1 LNFLS
6 LSCDQHASSIAMT
19 RLIHR
24 ISLLAAVAAVSIA
37 VSGPL
42 YAMAP
47 EEPAKPADAPAGKKD
62 DKKDAKP
69 AADSKTPDAK
79 PGDAKP
85 ADAKPADKKSGIDF
99 REGYRL
105 AYDAI
110 YKQQDYARGIVILS
124 ALGHDDHPD
133 VANLIGF
140 ASRKLGR
147 TEDAKIWYEK
157 ALAADP
163 NHSRTWQYYG
173 MWHLERGDR
182 AKAEQHLERIQLI
195 CGQGCEEYTS
205 LRNALNGDTS
215 Y

>member
-1 LNFLS
+1 
-6 LSCDQHASSIAMT
+6 MT
-19 RLIHR
+19 SLIHR
-24 ISLLAAVAAVSIA
+24 LSLAAAAAVMAIA
-37 VSGPL
+37 LPLAMSGQAL
-42 YAMAP
+42 AMGID
-47 EEPAKPADAPAGKKD
+47 EPAKPAGTPADKTDGNKD
-62 DKKDAKP
+62 SKP
-69 AADSKTPDAK
+69 AADSKAPDAK
-79 PGDAKP
+79 PAGAKP
-85 ADAKPADKKSGIDF
+85 ADPKPADKKSDIDF
-99 REGYRL
+99 REGYKL

-110 YKQQDYARGIVILS
+110 YRQQDFERGIVILS

-147 TEDAKIWYEK
+147 TEAAKLWYEK

-195 CGQGCEEYTS
+195 CGMACEEYTS
-205 LRNALNGDTS
+205 LRDVLNGTAS